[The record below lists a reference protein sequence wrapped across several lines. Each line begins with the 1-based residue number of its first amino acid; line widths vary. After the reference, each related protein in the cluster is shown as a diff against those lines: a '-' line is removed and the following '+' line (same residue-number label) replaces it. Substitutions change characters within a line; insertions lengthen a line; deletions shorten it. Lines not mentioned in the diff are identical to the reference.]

1 MKRSLPSILI
11 LLLSSSFA
19 PIHARDKPQPAKSPS
34 PIVAPAPGPSN
45 SDCSSIIYDMM
56 DCLSYLTPGSNDTKP
71 TKVCCGGILSVL
83 QYNPKC
89 ICVGLESSKTMGFA
103 VNNSRARAMPTT
115 CKLAIVAPHCTIL
128 DEATPAASIAGMS
141 PISPSAGTPMAS
153 PSTVGSTTSSPSLA
167 ESPVITA
174 PSSSS
179 SDTNHLSVS
188 TLTLEDALGSR
199 MNSLEQV
206 LSIGQRYELNS
217 SLGVEGEA
225 SGGGSGGGI

>member
-1 MKRSLPSILI
+1 MKQSLLSILI

-19 PIHARDKPQPAKSPS
+19 PIHARNKPQPKSPS
-34 PIVAPAPGPSN
+34 PVAAPAPGPSN

-103 VNNSRARAMPTT
+103 VNNTRARAMPTT
-115 CKLAIVAPHCTIL
+115 CKLTIVAPHCAIL

-141 PISPSAGTPMAS
+141 PISPSAGTPMTS
-153 PSTVGSTTSSPSLA
+153 PSSGGSPTSSPSLA
-167 ESPVITA
+167 ESPVMTA
-174 PSSSS
+174 PSPSSS
-179 SDTNHLSVS
+179 GTNHLSVS
-188 TLTLEDALGSR
+188 TLTLVS
-199 MNSLEQV
+199 V
-206 LSIGQRYELNS
+206 IVS
-217 SLGVEGEA
+217 SVTYISFLF
-225 SGGGSGGGI
+225 